1 MVHTC
6 QSSTHMSPR
15 PPLAHPASLQAEQM
29 HARASK
35 QSSELAEAVAAAK
48 EREAAAQQQ
57 LKAAETKLREA
68 VQRDEK

>member
-1 MVHTC
+1 
-6 QSSTHMSPR
+6 
-15 PPLAHPASLQAEQM
+15 M